1 VRLFAYGDTHT
12 CLSGSKQASVCANM
26 NAAEQRPPPPLEPCS
41 DHHDDTDDDED
52 PAAAAAAAAAAANNN
67 PKEEDDDDYET
78 SNDQEAQGSLET
90 AGENDNVDEDWWCFA
105 SLLHNH
111 LAHSSLDAAS
121 TSHRDHWLQ
130 QWPLLKRTIQ
140 NSLAQTPSSS
150 LPAAAAAQQLLLA
163 LTCLATP
170 PFPGTREMHKEFGV
184 VATEREVFTYW

>member
-1 VRLFAYGDTHT
+1 
-12 CLSGSKQASVCANM
+12 M

-41 DHHDDTDDDED
+41 DHHHDTDDDDDED
-52 PAAAAAAAAAAANNN
+52 PAAAAAAAAAANNN
-67 PKEEDDDDYET
+67 PKEEEDDDDDDEYET
-78 SNDQEAQGSLET
+78 SNDQQAHGSLET

-121 TSHRDHWLQ
+121 PSHRDHWLQ

-140 NSLAQTPSSS
+140 NNSLAQTPSSS
-150 LPAAAAAQQLLLA
+150 LPAAAAAQQQLLA

-170 PFPGTREMHKEFGV
+170 PFPGTREMHKELGV